1 MPKTSKGQAPETFEA
16 EGFEGHY
23 DKLEGWTIGFERY
36 TAEADLSDLFKGLP
50 DDACQCNHLGV
61 VLSGKL
67 VFTYRD
73 GTEDECVDVG
83 RGSRCDEL
91 RRACT
96 IPIRDRKVR
105 TIPWHVNREFAPDL
119 FEGMAKV
126 VESWS
131 DAMRVAVLSA
141 RLAHLWSWG
150 RITSQTGGEQ
160 DFAATH
166 RLRAL
171 DSDRDPREEW

>member
-36 TAEADLSDLFKGLP
+36 TAEADLADLFKGLP

-73 GTEDECVDVG
+73 GTEDVITAGEAYVTKAGHTPKIYPGTEVIEFSPTEAFDQTMEVVG
-83 RGSRCDEL
+83 KNME
-91 RRACT
+91 A
-96 IPIRDRKVR
+96 
-105 TIPWHVNREFAPDL
+105 
-119 FEGMAKV
+119 
-126 VESWS
+126 
-131 DAMRVAVLSA
+131 
-141 RLAHLWSWG
+141 LA
-150 RITSQTGGEQ
+150 
-160 DFAATH
+160 
-166 RLRAL
+166 
-171 DSDRDPREEW
+171 